1 MTFGD
6 LVSGLLSQYLKSR
19 KKAVTAFI
27 SFSLFFVLI
36 YLLFMRGASNTT
48 MHFIISMMGFGNG
61 FWTVFVTISAENFG
75 TNLRATVATTV
86 PNFSRGSLVPITGIF
101 TTLTP
106 AHFSPTT
113 SALILTV
120 LIYGL
125 CYLSLWKIEET
136 FGKDLDF
143 LEIQTSSASKKKITK
158 TE

>member
-6 LVSGLLSQYLKSR
+6 LVSGLFSQYLKSR

-36 YLLFMRGASNTT
+36 YLLFMRGATNTA
-48 MHFIISMMGFGNG
+48 MYFIICMMGFGNG

-101 TTLTP
+101 TSLTP
-106 AHFSPTT
+106 AYFSPMT

-125 CYLSLWKIEET
+125 CYISLWKIEET
-136 FGKDLDF
+136 FGKDLEF
-143 LEIQTSSASKKKITK
+143 LEYHNKFETNKNT

>member
-6 LVSGLLSQYLKSR
+6 LVSGLFSQYLKSR

-27 SFSLFFVLI
+27 SFSLFFILV
-36 YLLFMRGASNTT
+36 YLFFLRGASNTA
-48 MHFIISMMGFGNG
+48 MYFVISMMGFGNG

-101 TTLTP
+101 TSLTP
-106 AHFSPTT
+106 AHVSPMT

-143 LEIQTSSASKKKITK
+143 LENHISSTSKKP